1 MELLEDGVSLWKGA
15 IFGFQPS
22 VFGGVSPDFW
32 WLDGLDW
39 KQLFLSW
46 SYQIRSLGQLAAC
59 LFKIVVVQP
68 MINRLDT
75 VPPPNGQ
82 YVNSTFI
89 TELDV
94 YNPPTVIWGKG
105 SSFWTTFKV
114 IQIPPPHVVKAF
126 SRGRETRGLSF
137 FSFGWFL
144 LPLSWYESSHQEL
157 LLSLVCAFFVVI
169 FESRWTEQD
178 ELFDIFESSLCFC
191 VVICKTNLDGKQH
204 LSLFFSEKVIIF
216 VSIPKTHSYS
226 FRGCVTWMLGPEN
239 PASSTVIHMLLGMFK
254 ADISWI

>member
-157 LLSLVCAFFVVI
+157 LLSLVCVFLL
-169 FESRWTEQD
+169 
-178 ELFDIFESSLCFC
+178 LF
-191 VVICKTNLDGKQH
+191 
-204 LSLFFSEKVIIF
+204 LSLGGQNKMNCLLFLSLACVFVLLFVKPTLMENNTFHSFS
-216 VSIPKTHSYS
+216 PKKSLYL
-226 FRGCVTWMLGPEN
+226 FRSPKLT
-239 PASSTVIHMLLGMFK
+239 ATVF
-254 ADISWI
+254 AAA

>member
-114 IQIPPPHVVKAF
+114 IQIPPLTS
-126 SRGRETRGLSF
+126 SRPLAVAGRLGVFLSF
-137 FSFGWFL
+137 
-144 LPLSWYESSHQEL
+144 
-157 LLSLVCAFFVVI
+157 
-169 FESRWTEQD
+169 
-178 ELFDIFESSLCFC
+178 
-191 VVICKTNLDGKQH
+191 
-204 LSLFFSEKVIIF
+204 
-216 VSIPKTHSYS
+216 
-226 FRGCVTWMLGPEN
+226 
-239 PASSTVIHMLLGMFK
+239 LLGGFYCRFPGMK
-254 ADISWI
+254 APIKNCYWV